1 MATTFDVTSYPLDA
15 ATRFSHQPRVARDVL
30 DDGSPRVRVL
40 GDDYAEID
48 LVFEPMDSSTAQ
60 AFEGYIYTNIATEFD
75 ITHRGAT
82 YRGYLWSDLQT
93 DESLGRLTVFT
104 IRFRGKRVT

>member
-1 MATTFDVTSYPLDA
+1 MATTFDVTSYPLEA
-15 ATRFSHQPRVARDVL
+15 STRFIHQPRVARDTL
-30 DDGSPRVRVL
+30 DDGSPRIRVL
-40 GDDYAEID
+40 GDEYAEID
-48 LVFEPMDSSTAQ
+48 LVFEPMNATTAQ

-93 DESLGRLTVFT
+93 DDTLGGGTIFS
-104 IRFRGKRVT
+104 IRFRGRRV